1 MSTGVIVA
9 SKDNEKEKKDSL
21 WRRLENLQISRRSLK
36 HKSYPDTIGW
46 VSDPSHP
53 NPNIRERAIAI
64 DTDPGTTSRMLGE
77 WDRSGSSSAA
87 LDPLSGRGYHG
98 QPTVYSVRN
107 IRTIWRGRGNK
118 ASSSK
123 GLECI
128 KCSMPLA
135 PAQAE
140 LVPDSNSITGY
151 DYRHKQ
157 HSWGGCVQVDTDP
170 DTGYT
175 RRQGR

>member
-1 MSTGVIVA
+1 MA
-9 SKDNEKEKKDSL
+9 SQDNKKEKKDNL
-21 WRRLENLQISRRSLK
+21 WRRLENLRISKESLK
-36 HKSYPDTIGW
+36 RKSYPDTFGW
-46 VSDPSHP
+46 IADPSHP
-53 NPNIRERAIAI
+53 NPNIRERMIAI

-98 QPTVYSVRN
+98 QPLIFAVRN
-107 IRTIWRGRGNK
+107 IVTKWRGTGTK

-123 GLECI
+123 GLECA
-128 KCSMPLA
+128 KCGKPLA

-140 LVPDSNSITGY
+140 IVISATSPTGA
-151 DYRHKQ
+151 DYQHKQ
-157 HSWGGCVQVDTDP
+157 HSWGGCVQVDKDP